1 MAVGLG
7 ENQKMKR
14 NILDSRRKVVQAII
28 GAYPGG
34 RECAATRL
42 GLDLKKFDNHAYES
56 AGSRPLTDEQ
66 LHVLEQDANTTY
78 LPEYLAQLYGGMFV
92 PLPDPESV
100 DNVDLYSRSVR
111 ASVKRGAVDMIIEK
125 ALEDGVI
132 ESDEAKLILKAH
144 AEYMAERHGEVMAVI
159 AVHSEGAKP

>member
-1 MAVGLG
+1 
-7 ENQKMKR
+7 MKR

-56 AGSRPLTDEQ
+56 AGSRPLSDEQ
-66 LHVLEQDANTTY
+66 LRVLEQDADTTF

-144 AEYMAERHGEVMAVI
+144 RSYMAERHGEVMAVI
-159 AVHSEGAKP
+159 AVHSEGTKP

>member
-1 MAVGLG
+1 
-7 ENQKMKR
+7 MKR

-125 ALEDGVI
+125 ALEDEVI
-132 ESDEAKLILKAH
+132 EPAEAKAILKAH
-144 AEYMAERHGEVMAVI
+144 VDYMAERHGEVMAVI
-159 AVHSEGAKP
+159 AVHSDGAKP